1 MKVLSNPML
10 QAITEQTVI
19 FLVDEMKI
27 ELLSKNF
34 EVIFPEEFESRHYTA
49 IIVVGGQVNFMF
61 IMSFEKKVIDVLVKK
76 FLYGDIHDKEIEE
89 IREGIAC
96 EVANTVIG
104 MSIPNF
110 PYKGAGITI
119 TPPNIIE
126 DEKLI
131 EKNAASLIN
140 VVGIK
145 TSVGNILIG
154 IILSKEVA
162 ILKEGMDHA

>member
-1 MKVLSNPML
+1 MKMLNNPIL

-19 FLVDEMKI
+19 FLVNEMKI
-27 ELLSKNF
+27 ELLSKDF
-34 EVIFPEEFESRHYTA
+34 EMIFPEEFESRHYTA
-49 IIVVGGQVNFMF
+49 IIVVGGKVNFMF
-61 IMSFEKKVIDVLVKK
+61 IMSFENKLIDVLIKK
-76 FLYGDIHDKEIEE
+76 FIYGDMYDKEIEE
-89 IREGIAC
+89 IRAGIAC

-110 PYKGAGITI
+110 PDKGAGITI

-126 DEKLI
+126 DKKLI
-131 EKNAASLIN
+131 EKNSASLMN

-154 IILSKEVA
+154 IILSEEVA
-162 ILKEGMDHA
+162 SLKEGMDNA

>member
-1 MKVLSNPML
+1 MKMLSNPIL
-10 QAITEQTVI
+10 QAIAEQTVI
-19 FLVDEMKI
+19 FLVDEMNI

-34 EVIFPEEFESRHYTA
+34 EIISPEKFESRKYTA
-49 IIVVGGQVNFMF
+49 MIVVGGKVNFMF
-61 IMSFEKKVIDVLVKK
+61 IMSFDKKLIDALVKK
-76 FLYGDIHDKEIEE
+76 FLYGDMHDKEIEE

-104 MSIPNF
+104 MAIPNF

-126 DEKLI
+126 YEKLI
-131 EKNAASLIN
+131 EKNSASLMN

-145 TSVGNILIG
+145 TSVGNIQTG
-154 IILSKEVA
+154 IILFEEVA
-162 ILKEGMDHA
+162 ILKQGIDDA